1 MNNPK
6 DKEQP
11 KRKSPRLHGFDYS
24 KGGLYFLTICTQDRK
39 NILSDVVGKGSFL
52 PSSSINPKIEL
63 KLLYCGKITDKWINK
78 IPEKF
83 PGTYVDCYVI
93 MPNHIHI
100 ILRITPNAAGGRG
113 DPSPT
118 KTAVASTNSVV
129 GWLKY
134 SITREINCKTDRT
147 GEKVFQRSYYDHIIR
162 DREDY
167 YRIYKYVTENPLCW
181 QTDTLY
187 VE

>member
-6 DKEQP
+6 DKEQQ

-24 KGGLYFLTICTQDRK
+24 KGGLYYLTICTQDRK
-39 NILSDVVGKGSFL
+39 KILSNVVGEGFPL
-52 PSSSINPKIEL
+52 PSSSVNPKTEL
-63 KLLYCGKITDKWINK
+63 KLLYCGKVADKWINK
-78 IPEKF
+78 IPENF

-118 KTAVASTNSVV
+118 GISTNSVV

-134 SITREINCKTDRT
+134 SITKEINSKTDRA

-162 DREDY
+162 DRDDY
-167 YRIYKYVTENPLCW
+167 YRIYKYVMENPVCW
-181 QTDTLY
+181 QTDMLY